1 MMERELDEAKQLPR
15 KGSSPWQQFS
25 ATDDSKLTSEIR
37 EREASEL
44 VEQLQNV
51 QTELVRVKE
60 QCNIQIEQLHKQLEL
75 KSTTLQALVSHYNI
89 PIFMVTTSSYRSH
102 N

>member
-1 MMERELDEAKQLPR
+1 MERELDEAKQLPR

-25 ATDDSKLTSEIR
+25 ATDDDKLTSEIR
-37 EREASEL
+37 ERETSEL

-51 QTELVRVKE
+51 QMELVRVKE
-60 QCNIQIEQLHKQLEL
+60 QCNIQVEQLHKQLEL
-75 KSTTLQALVSHYNI
+75 KNTTLQALVHHYNI
-89 PIFMVTTSSYRSH
+89 PVSMVTSSYRSH

>member
-1 MMERELDEAKQLPR
+1 MERELDEARQLQR
-15 KGSSPWQQFS
+15 TASSPWQHLS
-25 ATDDSKLTSEIR
+25 VANDDKLSNEIR

-51 QTELVRVKE
+51 QMELVRVKE
-60 QCNIQIEQLHKQLEL
+60 QCNVQVEQLQKQMEL
-75 KSTTLQALVSHYNI
+75 KNATLQALVGHYGVNVS
-89 PIFMVTTSSYRSH
+89 MVTLLYRSH